1 MGAFV
6 CGQAMQSEVDADMAS
21 THMSEVCG
29 GVQASAL
36 AFTIY
41 TLAKH
46 PDKTEKLVK
55 VRLWRLHFIKPH
67 PARPAYLQCCRPACR
82 SMLGHV

>member
-1 MGAFV
+1 
-6 CGQAMQSEVDADMAS
+6 MQL
-21 THMSEVCG
+21 MSEVCG
-29 GVQASAL
+29 GLQASAL

-55 VRLWRLHFIKPH
+55 VRLRCWHHQITSCPFQLTCTVVNLH
-67 PARPAYLQCCRPACR
+67 A
-82 SMLGHV
+82 HVV

>member
-1 MGAFV
+1 M
-6 CGQAMQSEVDADMAS
+6 SKAS
-21 THMSEVCG
+21 G
-29 GVQASAL
+29 WLQASAL

-55 VRLWRLHFIKPH
+55 VRLQRWHSIRPH
-67 PARPAYLQCCRPACR
+67 PALSLYLHCCTDLHVFAVQQGR
-82 SMLGHV
+82 SVLGSAMPG